1 MMRCWGYDWERSEA
15 WCSLLCKRPDSH
27 RTSLPLSITC
37 CRYVSADKQ
46 AMFTGKQ
53 QRDGVPV
60 LPFIMAGLFRVESRA
75 GARVHSADVRS
86 ARNVVTS
93 RELILDMDDNSGDDG
108 DGEYDA
114 DEEAAKVD
122 KSFKFDWVRYHAVW
136 GDTPIEKAIVE
147 VFAEYATLYARMSGQ
162 VRSCVPPPM
171 TLSTGLS
178 IAEQASRFVVKY
190 VTPVLG
196 EIASTKM
203 HRLLCHVMDAINWH
217 GDLQNGNTAENES
230 THKHDKMFY
239 GRTNKHLADFTRQLV
254 MYARGSQAILAKL
267 DAEDARCAEDGAS
280 SAGDEAGGSGEVD
293 GDRGS
298 SEGGR
303 RAPKEASLHHLR
315 QVTVAE
321 LAALPDLAHV
331 GSLLGKSE
339 NATVA
344 VMATKKIRA
353 IMDCGTPNVQLVRA
367 AESFYK
373 GPWHDAVL
381 YRANADSDVLSV
393 GELRAIVRLPVGDVA
408 VLCEME
414 PVAPVQGCPFA
425 RRGCTRLAWRVAPTA
440 RRIALR
446 VVPVASIRRLVFVV
460 PDFDD
465 LTARCGPFALPPGR
479 NGDLE
484 ARLAMRFFIND
495 FYAWEM
501 TKE

>member
-1 MMRCWGYDWERSEA
+1 
-15 WCSLLCKRPDSH
+15 
-27 RTSLPLSITC
+27 
-37 CRYVSADKQ
+37 
-46 AMFTGKQ
+46 MFTGKQ

-60 LPFIMAGLFRVESRA
+60 LPFIMAGLFRIDSRA
-75 GARVHSADVRS
+75 GARLRRAD
-86 ARNVVTS
+86 ARTAGNEAEP
-93 RELILDMDDNSGDDG
+93 RELILDIDPGSGDDQ

-114 DEEAAKVD
+114 DDEAIKVA
-122 KSFKFDWVRYHAVW
+122 KSFKFDWARYRAVW

-171 TLSTGLS
+171 TLNTGLS

-196 EIASTKM
+196 EIASTKV
-203 HRLLCHVMDAINWH
+203 HRLLCHVMDAITWH

-239 GRTNKHLADFTRQLV
+239 HRTNGHLADFTRQLV
-254 MYARGSQAILAKL
+254 MYARGSEAVLAKL
-267 DAEDARCAEDGAS
+267 DAEDAHCAEGGAP
-280 SAGDEAGGSGEVD
+280 SAVDAASPAPGGAREAGNDRARSG
-293 GDRGS
+293 RGTQGPTS
-298 SEGGR
+298 
-303 RAPKEASLHHLR
+303 AAVYHLTK
-315 QVTVAE
+315 VTVAE
-321 LAALPDLAHV
+321 LAALPDMADV
-331 GSLLGKSE
+331 GSLLSKSE
-339 NATVA
+339 TSKVA

-367 AESFYK
+367 AETFYN

-381 YRANADSDVLSV
+381 YRANASSDVLSV
-393 GELRAIVRLPVGDVA
+393 GQLRAIVRLPVGDVA

-414 PVAPVQGCPFA
+414 PVAPVSGCPFA
-425 RRGCTRLAWRVAPTA
+425 RRGCARLAWRVVPTA

-446 VVPVASIRRLVFVV
+446 VIPVASIRRLLFVV
-460 PDFDD
+460 PDFAD
-465 LTARCGPFALPPGR
+465 LTARCGPLALPPDR

-495 FYAWEM
+495 FFAWEM